1 MTTEKIFLLT
11 GSNLGRREAY
21 LQEAKNKLTEILG
34 APIAVSALYQTAA
47 WGKTNQP
54 AFLNQ
59 VLVFEPSVP
68 AETLLQTILLIEKKM
83 GRQREEK
90 WAERNIDI
98 DILFYGSQVI
108 QIPHLQIPH
117 PHLHQR
123 RFTLEPL
130 AEVAPLF
137 VHPVFNKSLRQ
148 LLADCTDKLEV
159 TKL

>member
-1 MTTEKIFLLT
+1 MTSEKIFLLT
-11 GSNLGRREAY
+11 GSNLGNRQAS
-21 LQEAKNKLTEILG
+21 LQQAMQLLTEKLSR
-34 APIAVSALYQTAA
+34 PLAVSSLYQTAA

-59 VLVFEPSVP
+59 VLIFEASLT
-68 AETLLQTILLIEKKM
+68 AETLLSTILFIEKEM

-108 QIPHLQIPH
+108 QTPHLEIPH
-117 PHLHQR
+117 PYLHQR

-130 AEVAPLF
+130 VEVAPSF
-137 VHPVFNKSLRQ
+137 VHPVLKKNLRQ
-148 LLADCTDKLEV
+148 LLAACTDKLEV